1 MVCVVF
7 IKHCEVF
14 HLSDCTENRPDFGGI
29 VHEKF
34 EHAIMSSVGISKDSV
49 NSSSGAAKPSNWN
62 LPNVLTSLRIL
73 FIPVFVWLVL
83 AEHQWWAFGLFAVLM
98 ATDKLDGD
106 IARARGLITDFGKIA
121 DPIADKA
128 LMTAA
133 LVSLNI
139 IGALPIWI
147 TLVILVR
154 EFGITLWRM
163 WMLRNGKVVPASK
176 GGKLKTVLQSLAV
189 ALYLCPLPGWMD
201 IPSYVIML
209 VAVAVTVVTGV
220 QYLLDARKHN

>member
-1 MVCVVF
+1 
-7 IKHCEVF
+7 
-14 HLSDCTENRPDFGGI
+14 
-29 VHEKF
+29 
-34 EHAIMSSVGISKDSV
+34 MSSVGISKDSV

-147 TLVILVR
+147 TVVILVR

-201 IPSYVIML
+201 IPSYVVML
-209 VAVAVTVVTGV
+209 LAVAVTVVTGA
-220 QYLLDARKHN
+220 QYLMDARKHN

>member
-1 MVCVVF
+1 
-7 IKHCEVF
+7 
-14 HLSDCTENRPDFGGI
+14 
-29 VHEKF
+29 
-34 EHAIMSSVGISKDSV
+34 MSSVGISKDSV

-139 IGALPIWI
+139 IDALPIWI
-147 TLVILVR
+147 TVVILVR

-201 IPSYVIML
+201 IPSYVVML

>member
-1 MVCVVF
+1 MSVV
-7 IKHCEVF
+7 
-14 HLSDCTENRPDFGGI
+14 TTP
-29 VHEKF
+29 
-34 EHAIMSSVGISKDSV
+34 KDSV
-49 NSSSGAAKPSNWN
+49 NSGSGAQKPSNWN

-83 AEHQWWAFGLFAVLM
+83 SGQQWWAFGLFAVLM

-139 IGALPIWI
+139 IGALPVWI
-147 TLVILVR
+147 TVAILIR

-163 WMLRNGKVVPASK
+163 WMLHNGKVVPASK

-201 IPSYVIML
+201 IPSYVVML
-209 VAVAVTVVTGV
+209 LAVAVTVVTGV

>member
-1 MVCVVF
+1 
-7 IKHCEVF
+7 
-14 HLSDCTENRPDFGGI
+14 
-29 VHEKF
+29 
-34 EHAIMSSVGISKDSV
+34 MSSVGISKDSV

-139 IGALPIWI
+139 IGVLPIWI
-147 TLVILVR
+147 TVVILVR

-201 IPSYVIML
+201 IPSYVVML

-220 QYLLDARKHN
+220 QYLLDSRKHN

>member
-1 MVCVVF
+1 
-7 IKHCEVF
+7 
-14 HLSDCTENRPDFGGI
+14 
-29 VHEKF
+29 
-34 EHAIMSSVGISKDSV
+34 MSSVGISKDSV

-139 IGALPIWI
+139 IGVLPIWI

-163 WMLRNGKVVPASK
+163 WMLRNGKDRKSTRLNSSHVAISYAVFC
-176 GGKLKTVLQSLAV
+176 LKKKKRI
-189 ALYLCPLPGWMD
+189 LCYIHPN
-201 IPSYVIML
+201 V
-209 VAVAVTVVTGV
+209 
-220 QYLLDARKHN
+220 

>member
-1 MVCVVF
+1 
-7 IKHCEVF
+7 
-14 HLSDCTENRPDFGGI
+14 
-29 VHEKF
+29 
-34 EHAIMSSVGISKDSV
+34 MSSVGISKDSV

-62 LPNVLTSLRIL
+62 LPNALTSLRIL

-147 TLVILVR
+147 TVVILVR

>member
-1 MVCVVF
+1 M
-7 IKHCEVF
+7 
-14 HLSDCTENRPDFGGI
+14 
-29 VHEKF
+29 
-34 EHAIMSSVGISKDSV
+34 

-147 TLVILVR
+147 TVVILVR

-201 IPSYVIML
+201 IPSYVVML

>member
-1 MVCVVF
+1 
-7 IKHCEVF
+7 
-14 HLSDCTENRPDFGGI
+14 
-29 VHEKF
+29 
-34 EHAIMSSVGISKDSV
+34 MSSVGISKDSV

>member
-1 MVCVVF
+1 
-7 IKHCEVF
+7 
-14 HLSDCTENRPDFGGI
+14 
-29 VHEKF
+29 
-34 EHAIMSSVGISKDSV
+34 MSSVGISKDSV

-62 LPNVLTSLRIL
+62 LPNALTSLRIL

-147 TLVILVR
+147 TVVILVR

-176 GGKLKTVLQSLAV
+176 GGKLKTVLQPLAV

-201 IPSYVIML
+201 IPSYVVML

>member
-1 MVCVVF
+1 MSVV
-7 IKHCEVF
+7 
-14 HLSDCTENRPDFGGI
+14 TTP
-29 VHEKF
+29 
-34 EHAIMSSVGISKDSV
+34 KDSV
-49 NSSSGAAKPSNWN
+49 NSGSGAQKPSNWN

-83 AEHQWWAFGLFAVLM
+83 SGQQWWAFGLFAVLM

-139 IGALPIWI
+139 IGALPVWI
-147 TLVILVR
+147 TVVILIR

-163 WMLRNGKVVPASK
+163 WMLHNGKVVPASK

-201 IPSYVIML
+201 IPSYVVML
-209 VAVAVTVVTGV
+209 LAVAVTVVTGV

>member
-1 MVCVVF
+1 
-7 IKHCEVF
+7 
-14 HLSDCTENRPDFGGI
+14 
-29 VHEKF
+29 
-34 EHAIMSSVGISKDSV
+34 MSSVGISKDSV

-147 TLVILVR
+147 TVVILVR

-163 WMLRNGKVVPASK
+163 WMLRHGKVVPASK

-201 IPSYVIML
+201 IPSYVVML

>member
-1 MVCVVF
+1 
-7 IKHCEVF
+7 
-14 HLSDCTENRPDFGGI
+14 
-29 VHEKF
+29 
-34 EHAIMSSVGISKDSV
+34 MSSVGISKDSV

-147 TLVILVR
+147 TVVILVR

-163 WMLRNGKVVPASK
+163 WMLRNGNVVPASK

-201 IPSYVIML
+201 IPSYVVML
-209 VAVAVTVVTGV
+209 VAVAVTVVTGL

>member
-1 MVCVVF
+1 
-7 IKHCEVF
+7 
-14 HLSDCTENRPDFGGI
+14 
-29 VHEKF
+29 
-34 EHAIMSSVGISKDSV
+34 MSSVGISKDSV

-83 AEHQWWAFGLFAVLM
+83 AEHQWWAFSLFAVLM

-147 TLVILVR
+147 TVVILVR

-201 IPSYVIML
+201 IPSYVVML

>member
-1 MVCVVF
+1 
-7 IKHCEVF
+7 
-14 HLSDCTENRPDFGGI
+14 
-29 VHEKF
+29 
-34 EHAIMSSVGISKDSV
+34 MSSVGISKDNV
-49 NSSSGAAKPSNWN
+49 NSGSQAAKPSNWN

-147 TLVILVR
+147 TVVILVR

-201 IPSYVIML
+201 IPSYVVML